1 MEKLRDI
8 TSQINPA
15 SLMKKIECTGCN
27 YISWQLSWKIM
38 LTYVNLLVNQA
49 IVAAAEE
56 VEVAVDDTETLGTLV
71 TAAEGEVEDGQLL
84 IDGIMVEESLGLGRG
99 EDMPMIVG
107 VVVLGG
113 VKGKII
119 INTCLSDMVTHPVT
133 K

>member
-1 MEKLRDI
+1 
-8 TSQINPA
+8 
-15 SLMKKIECTGCN
+15 MKKIECTGCN

>member
-1 MEKLRDI
+1 MKTTEKNKEEVDTTKNRG
-8 TSQINPA
+8 A
-15 SLMKKIECTGCN
+15 IE
-27 YISWQLSWKIM
+27 
-38 LTYVNLLVNQA
+38 A

-113 VKGKII
+113 VK
-119 INTCLSDMVTHPVT
+119 DMTTAEEAAIVGATPVAAMGAGLKT
-133 K
+133 G